1 MGIRS
6 ENIYEQPLKYEAY
19 YDAAFVTGSSPATHD
34 VNAGLGRNGIDGFI
48 DNYGAG
54 ALYYALTADGT
65 TYGDNVLL
73 PPGATDSLKGISGG
87 GTGEGIDSIK
97 ITWIANTS
105 YSIRVR

>member
-19 YDAAFVTGSSPATHD
+19 SDLSFVTGDSPATHD

-54 ALYYALTADGT
+54 ALYYALSSDGT
-65 TYGDNVLL
+65 TYGDNILL
-73 PPGATDSLKGISGG
+73 PAGAIDSLKGYSGG
-87 GTGEGIDSIK
+87 GIGEGIDSIK